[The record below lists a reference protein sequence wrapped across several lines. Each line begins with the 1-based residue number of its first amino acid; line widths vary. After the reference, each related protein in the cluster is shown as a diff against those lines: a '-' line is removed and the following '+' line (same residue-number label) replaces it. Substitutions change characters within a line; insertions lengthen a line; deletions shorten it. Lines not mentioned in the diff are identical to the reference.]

1 MRVVNVFN
9 GGIKTMQCMSLS
21 LQNKLQDNAESSD
34 TCISK
39 CLQWGNCFAS
49 LV

>member
-1 MRVVNVFN
+1 MWKKELSKYVSCKFFSR
-9 GGIKTMQCMSLS
+9 GIKTMQCTSHS

-39 CLQWGNCFAS
+39 CL
-49 LV
+49 

>member
-1 MRVVNVFN
+1 MQVVNVFKR
-9 GGIKTMQCMSLS
+9 GTKTMQCTSHS

-39 CLQWGNCFAS
+39 VFKGGIVLPS
-49 LV
+49 